1 MWPFER
7 DSFSLNIMPPTY
19 IKVVESTDSLFPL
32 IAKQNSKIHGC
43 TTVSLTHHLLEYIV
57 VKFGAI
63 TNKNLFYKMLQ
74 KFVYRF
80 FFKKEINWSPNLI
93 IPEVCTVSIS
103 VVCVYTRERMLQSSH
118 SFLNSHWIVTGS

>member
-19 IKVVESTDSLFPL
+19 IKVVESTDSLFPF

-80 FFKKEINWSPNLI
+80 FLKKEINWSPNLI
-93 IPEVCTVSIS
+93 T
-103 VVCVYTRERMLQSSH
+103 
-118 SFLNSHWIVTGS
+118 

>member
-1 MWPFER
+1 MWHFER
-7 DSFSLNIMPPTY
+7 GSFSLNIVPLTC
-19 IKVVESTDSLFPL
+19 IRVVESTDSLFAF

-43 TTVSLTHHLLEYIV
+43 TTVSLTHHLLEYIE

-74 KFVYRF
+74 KFVYRL
-80 FFKKEINWSPNLI
+80 KKKREINWSPNPI

-103 VVCVYTRERMLQSSH
+103 VVCVC
-118 SFLNSHWIVTGS
+118 I